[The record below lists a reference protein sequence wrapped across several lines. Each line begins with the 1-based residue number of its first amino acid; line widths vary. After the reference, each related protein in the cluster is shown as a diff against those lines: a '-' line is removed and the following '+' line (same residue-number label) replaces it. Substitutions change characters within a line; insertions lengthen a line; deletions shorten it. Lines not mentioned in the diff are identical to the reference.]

1 MKITDTADYVRQQ
14 ELGQFSRPEDRKEPF
29 VHVNDQKLDSTKEQE
44 ERSVYID
51 NEKVATLEKE
61 IGSYSYYPK
70 FFDFD
75 IGIKV
80 NTEKISET
88 HKEKEGK
95 LNQQYDKTGKAQ
107 SMNKQEGL
115 FDQLA

>member
-1 MKITDTADYVRQQ
+1 MKITGTADYVRQQ

-75 IGIKV
+75 IGIKF

-88 HKEKEGK
+88 HKEGK
-95 LNQQYDKTGKAQ
+95 LNQQYDKTGKTQ
-107 SMNKQEGL
+107 STNKQEGL

>member
-1 MKITDTADYVRQQ
+1 MKINDTADYVRQQ
-14 ELGQFSRPEDRKEPF
+14 QLGQFRRSEDSKEPF
-29 VHVNDQKLDSTKEQE
+29 VHANDQKLDSTEEQE

-75 IGIKV
+75 VGIKV

-95 LNQQYDKTGKAQ
+95 LNQKYDKTGKAQ
-107 SMNKQEGL
+107 SMSKQEG
-115 FDQLA
+115 FIDQLA